1 MRRNKFEIVN
11 ILLNLI
17 KNGNK
22 LGMPITRLL
31 QMSNLSPQGF
41 KEYYPRILNLK
52 LIREVESGKNRK
64 KVFLTELGKDYVKK
78 SNLIIASLEKLNKEY
93 KLNLEEIRYK

>member
-22 LGMPITRLL
+22 LGMPITRLS

-41 KEYYPRILNLK
+41 KEYYF
-52 LIREVESGKNRK
+52 E
-64 KVFLTELGKDYVKK
+64 
-78 SNLIIASLEKLNKEY
+78 
-93 KLNLEEIRYK
+93 